1 MHLPQLG
8 WGWQRNY
15 EWFIAP
21 MQLPQLGWGWQR
33 NYEWFIAPM
42 QLPQLGWGWQRNYE
56 WFIAPMQLPQLGWGW
71 QRYYESAA
79 VLCVKPF
86 IYCFIQWITNPLNDG
101 VNKTWLLNN
110 PIVSDFSPK

>member
-1 MHLPQLG
+1 MTLKRRAVYRSRAAVAARIGVALEMRVANCSALAAAARV
-8 WGWQRNY
+8 GWQRY
-15 EWFIAP
+15 
-21 MQLPQLGWGWQR
+21 
-33 NYEWFIAPM
+33 
-42 QLPQLGWGWQRNYE
+42 YE

-79 VLCVKPF
+79 VLCVKPL
-86 IYCFIQWITNPLNDG
+86 IYCFIQWITNPLNEG